1 MMPQDPSI
9 EERLAL
15 LEERLASPT
24 GEVSAREIRFEEEQV
39 DPDVR
44 LAELRKERGAL
55 AAEMRR
61 KASPA
66 ERRQQERHAAA
77 LDAAIL
83 AFASSHEPEAVL
95 AGLLEERDQSV
106 HDATRGWQPE
116 HAHLPGALTK
126 VQHDQR
132 VKDAGATIAH
142 IDEQIEHYEELVRK
156 LHAAS

>member
-1 MMPQDPSI
+1 MTV

-15 LEERLASPT
+15 LEERLDSPT
-24 GEVSAREIRFEEEQV
+24 GEVPAREIRYEEEHV

-66 ERRQQERHAAA
+66 ERRQQERRAAE

-83 AFASSHEPEAVL
+83 TFAPGHEPEAVL
-95 AGLLEERDQSV
+95 AGLLDERDQAV
-106 HDATRGWQPE
+106 HDAARGWQPE
-116 HAHLPGALTK
+116 HAHLPGSLTK
-126 VQHDQR
+126 GQHDQR
-132 VKDAGATIAH
+132 VWDAQATIAH
-142 IDEQIEHYEELVRK
+142 IDEQIEHYEAIVQK